1 MTDAYFADE
10 TFDKTDGRATPLQ
23 KGEYE
28 HCTFTN
34 CDLAEA
40 DLGGIRFVDCRFEGC
55 NLSLA
60 KTPKT
65 AWREV
70 AFVNC
75 KMLGLRFDACDAFG
89 LSFSFEGCV
98 LDHSS
103 FYKVKALKTRF
114 KHTQLHE
121 VDLTEC
127 DLSGSVF
134 ADCDLAG
141 ATFDNTN
148 IEKADLRTAYNYALD
163 PERNRIKKAAFATAG
178 LPGLLGKYGIVVE

>member
-1 MTDAYFADE
+1 MAVAYFADTHFE
-10 TFDKTDGRATPLQ
+10 KTDGRVTPLQ

-28 HCTFTN
+28 QCTFTN
-34 CDLAEA
+34 CDFAEA
-40 DLGGIRFVDCRFEGC
+40 DLAGIRFVDCRFDGC

-60 KTPKT
+60 KVNKT
-65 AWREV
+65 AFREV
-70 AFVNC
+70 AFSNC

-114 KHTQLHE
+114 KNTQLHE

-134 ADCDLAG
+134 TDCDLAG

-163 PERNRIKKAAFATAG
+163 PERNRMKKALFAMTG